1 MSLELFHKVSAGA
14 VEPLFDEQNQTL
26 FKRADLRKYL
36 GIEKIKHNFKDFPW
50 YHTPPRS
57 DLEGEAL
64 TDPLGKA
71 RNPHDIFIDLD
82 GSIEMAVR
90 SKKPKAVPLV
100 KRLTKKGIEKIQK
113 EHQQV
118 IKEKD
123 AALALIHD
131 DLRDCDN
138 QIQAIQ
144 YEYVALQAQRD
155 LYQVELQK
163 CQE

>member
-1 MSLELFHKVSAGA
+1 M
-14 VEPLFDEQNQTL
+14 
-26 FKRADLRKYL
+26 
-36 GIEKIKHNFKDFPW
+36 
-50 YHTPPRS
+50 
-57 DLEGEAL
+57 